1 MSKISKSEIELFRS
15 NMSTFR
21 RMAGWTAA
29 ELAEKVD
36 LSRQTIVNLETR
48 ENSMSCLQYIAF
60 RSLFEREA
68 LLQEKAGNKVL
79 LESLSYFL
87 TKDSSSSDQIR
98 TIAAAK
104 AGGANNNQL
113 AMLINALL
121 PAAAVVAAEFIT
133 LGFLDKIIDDQ

>member
-121 PAAAVVAAEFIT
+121 PAAVVAAEFIT
-133 LGFLDKIIDDQ
+133 LGFWDKIIDDQ